1 MKRTKQEY
9 QKLWEETEKYYSDK
23 SKCAVNKKQ
32 NTCLYLDK
40 NGNKCAVGRALN
52 TNHPQYKKLSKLIAS
67 VEDITGKLKGV
78 ETLDELLY
86 PRYRGYTLTF
96 WKKLQAYHD
105 SLALNQP
112 IVKHRRAI
120 KEYIRKLK

>member
-1 MKRTKQEY
+1 MKRTKEEY
-9 QKLWEETEKYYSDK
+9 QKLWEETEKYYSDA
-23 SKCAVNKKQ
+23 SKCAIHKAGY
-32 NTCLYLDK
+32 CLYLAK

-52 TNHPQYKKLSKLIAS
+52 INHPKYKKIVKMVGEVQEIPAYA
-67 VEDITGKLKGV
+67 KV

-96 WKKLQAYHD
+96 WKKLQVYHD
-105 SLALNQP
+105 TLAQGSTGVTAARR
-112 IVKHRRAI
+112 IV